1 VISVASVSFVRLFV
15 HALLELSTPRSERYS
30 PWQDLGMHGSWGQKV
45 KGQILTLTLEFFSIT
60 LELDY
65 AWGWGCIVA

>member
-45 KGQILTLTLEFFSIT
+45 KGQILTLTLEFF
-60 LELDY
+60 
-65 AWGWGCIVA
+65 